1 MNKSPCIGIC
11 KMSLKDDFCKGCGRS
26 LNQISNWSNYNDEE
40 KKDIIK
46 NLKKNNFTKNTSQ

>member
-1 MNKSPCIGIC
+1 
-11 KMSLKDDFCKGCGRS
+11 MSLKDDFCKGCGRS